1 MSQRDYGSKN
11 LKWQILIKIIFIFIL
26 LLLLARYLNN
36 SILLKLFSDDVN
48 IIQLIIIVVLTIFI
62 ICTLILGKI
71 DGISSKVY
79 YSILIFVYINFI
91 LYLFILFLNILY
103 NYNNVSIRLFPNMNL
118 SKFLI
123 ILTVIIA
130 LLFSIL
136 EGAKYSSTNNIIVDL
151 VVKDNRNKS
160 KKFNLFLDT
169 CINFIIM
176 FAILSF
182 FLKF

>member
-79 YSILIFVYINFI
+79 YCTLH
-91 LYLFILFLNILY
+91 
-103 NYNNVSIRLFPNMNL
+103 
-118 SKFLI
+118 
-123 ILTVIIA
+123 T
-130 LLFSIL
+130 
-136 EGAKYSSTNNIIVDL
+136 STH
-151 VVKDNRNKS
+151 S
-160 KKFNLFLDT
+160 YYHQHY
-169 CINFIIM
+169 
-176 FAILSF
+176 
-182 FLKF
+182 